1 MVNSRRLADV
11 VANTLGHPVTETIQH
26 ARNLRMGKGAK
37 DGPLL
42 STGGRGRH
50 APEMTYEDAASL
62 ICAVLGSE
70 AIKDSIATVEAMR
83 NLKSEF
89 QGQHFIKDPRL
100 GLVSSFDEDDYSD
113 QHDRHPPPLA
123 LGIDRAHDVIQALAH
138 VIEFFGRE
146 PDYLRALSEYDQR
159 EHEVYAVVEVEYPQ
173 HYVSLTVGVRN
184 LLRETWIYGRRSR
197 ARKEQIRRCR
207 EYQLREISAAMLP
220 ASTGEGTSNER

>member
-1 MVNSRRLADV
+1 MVNSRRLANV
-11 VANTLGHPVTETIQH
+11 VAYSLGHPVTETLQH

-42 STGGRGRH
+42 TSGGRGRH
-50 APEMTYEDAASL
+50 APEMTHEDAASL

-83 NLKSEF
+83 NLKGEF
-89 QGQHFIKDPRL
+89 QRKHFIKEPRL
-100 GLVSSFDEDDYSD
+100 GQGSSFDEDDYTD
-113 QHDRHPPPLA
+113 QYERLPPPLG
-123 LGIDRAHDVIQALAH
+123 LGIDRAHNLIQALAR

-146 PDYLRALSEYDQR
+146 QDYVRALSEYDQR
-159 EHEVYAVVEVEYPQ
+159 EHEIYAVLEVEYPQ

-184 LLRETWIYGRRSR
+184 LLQETWIYGRRSR

-207 EYQLREISAAMLP
+207 EYQLREISAAMLSD
-220 ASTGEGTSNER
+220 STGEGEEQ